1 MRPCMD
7 VTKDLF
13 PRTRTRHRGSRLG
26 KSSCR
31 MQSSRPSGPVI
42 VDFTTKKRLCLCPRI
57 TPGLIMSGMVTNDPG
72 ACVDGKEGMGECIGE
87 TGVKRE

>member
-1 MRPCMD
+1 MRPFMD

-42 VDFTTKKRLCLCPRI
+42 VNNQRRFTGRN
-57 TPGLIMSGMVTNDPG
+57 G
-72 ACVDGKEGMGECIGE
+72 
-87 TGVKRE
+87 REVPQKLEHS